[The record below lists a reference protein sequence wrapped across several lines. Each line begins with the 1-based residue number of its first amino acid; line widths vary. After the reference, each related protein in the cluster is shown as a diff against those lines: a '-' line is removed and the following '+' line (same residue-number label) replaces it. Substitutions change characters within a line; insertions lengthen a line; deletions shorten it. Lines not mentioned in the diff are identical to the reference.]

1 MTKSQKSEVPS
12 RLVEWYF
19 NLSTT
24 SEKFTSKNQ
33 YGKAFQG
40 NILLIATF
48 VGEIILSEVLRTRSS
63 TNFAKKASVEIV
75 VNIYNIINMTF
86 SYA

>member
-1 MTKSQKSEVPS
+1 ME
-12 RLVEWYF
+12 RYF

-24 SEKFTSKNQ
+24 DKFTSKNQ

-40 NILLIATF
+40 NIVLIATF
-48 VGEIILSEVLRTRSS
+48 VGEIILSEVLRTSSS

-75 VNIYNIINMTF
+75 VTKYNIILRQKRIQEWKHDIF
-86 SYA
+86 VRII